1 MPDLLC
7 RDVRTG
13 TIPVFWMVSGHHH
26 NSTAVGLLVKYHCV
40 AVCVGYYQRYL
51 VALSIRTCDRTTPN
65 PFSLPPLKL
74 LTHYH
79 MTGPLCDNIP
89 SNLMLTE
96 KWLLDCRTM
105 LYDAV

>member
-26 NSTAVGLLVKYHCV
+26 NSTAVGLLVKYH
-40 AVCVGYYQRYL
+40 YYQRYL
-51 VALSIRTCDRTTPN
+51 VALIIRTRDRTTPN
-65 PFSLPPLKL
+65 ASSLQQLKL

-79 MTGPLCDNIP
+79 MTEPLCDNIP

-105 LYDAV
+105 LYYAV